1 MKTGYH
7 VWATWGKRTM
17 STVVK
22 SEDELSV
29 IVNRA
34 LDDGYRSVNW
44 RDLATGRRG
53 IETQRT
59 K

>member
-22 SEDELSV
+22 SDDELAV